1 MSSINETIASAKQH
15 KTIIDKELNHF
26 FDVILPETKLS
37 VIVKQPGIGVAMKTQ
52 ALAVEHYAE
61 DRIALI
67 NAATLDNGVHT
78 SNEMA
83 LAIEDAELVI
93 IDEIDRITPA
103 GLNNIIETVLNGA
116 IDNVYEKFQTPRTV
130 RLRPDVR
137 FVLLTNHHDEQTGV
151 LDALRQAIAT
161 LNEDSG
167 IRSAVV
173 TLSRV

>member
-1 MSSINETIASAKQH
+1 MFSAKDLIASARQH
-15 KTIIDKELNHF
+15 EMIINKELSYF

-37 VIVKQPGIGVAMKTQ
+37 VIVKQPGTGVAMKTQ
-52 ALAVEHYAE
+52 ALATEHYAE

-67 NAATLDNGVHT
+67 NAADLDNGLRT
-78 SNEMA
+78 SNEIA
-83 LAIEDAELVI
+83 LAVEDAELVI
-93 IDEIDRITPA
+93 IDEINRITPA
-103 GLNNIIETVLNGA
+103 GLNNIIDTVLNGA
-116 IDNVYEKFQTPRTV
+116 IDNVHEKFQAPRTV

-167 IRSAVV
+167 IRIAVV
-173 TLSRV
+173 TLSRA